1 MDLNLI
7 RDFYIVNI
15 FTREASG
22 DIIAH
27 ERSHEAQTGMG
38 GAAYRVGHATMARL
52 ALGRR
57 LASVFLYT
65 SSLRQKRDALF
76 FP

>member
-1 MDLNLI
+1 MDLNFI
-7 RDFYIVNI
+7 GDFYSVNI
-15 FTREASG
+15 FKREASG
-22 DIIAH
+22 EIIAH
-27 ERSHEAQTGMG
+27 ERSHKAQTGMG
-38 GAAYRVGHATMARL
+38 GAAYRADYATMARL

-65 SSLRQKRDALF
+65 SSFRYKRDGIF

>member
-1 MDLNLI
+1 
-7 RDFYIVNI
+7 
-15 FTREASG
+15 
-22 DIIAH
+22 
-27 ERSHEAQTGMG
+27 
-38 GAAYRVGHATMARL
+38 MARL

-65 SSLRQKRDALF
+65 SSFWYKRDALF